1 MEGLAKPDYK
11 NRVVTNDGY
20 NTDII
25 TTLNNAFPEALK
37 QVKNV
42 KIGGDNEYQKGRAI
56 FNYLKYSIK
65 YKKDPSGK
73 QVIQLPA
80 RMIGD
85 TRSGDCKSK
94 ALAAAALMHT
104 NGFKDVSLRYASYDN
119 RDKTPTHVYAVGKD
133 SNNTEIIID
142 PVWKVYNT
150 QAPYQYKKDY
160 PMQISVISGVIER
173 EGSINPTNAT
183 SKPKKQYKA
192 NYISKLNSLLQKVK
206 AGGILHNVIVNE
218 MARQQGK
225 ALTENY
231 SSAQLERYKM
241 FLNKVYNKSSAPV
254 IKDLITKELNLI
266 KSGSFSGHIYLPEG
280 RMAIK
285 GLEEEI
291 GKISLKKLVKKLDPR
306 KALQAAK
313 AVTFFPIRKAFL
325 LLVTLNVRGLAKRLS
340 KLSSGAKT
348 NFWVKKF
355 GGKLSILEGSIKRG
369 LRKKPL
375 FGASKSV
382 KNIKGI
388 GYAVDYS
395 VGDFARSEYVTQ
407 LSNREE
413 RQVNRENKSNVKQAG
428 NFNTGSLLSAGAG
441 TAAAVTAANPGSAAT
456 IASII
461 AAAAPIL
468 VAITSAFK
476 KEGIQEVPEAAGQPE
491 SSDFKET
498 ASEGNTGLNK
508 LESFV
513 EQAANTATKLGII
526 PEPKETTE
534 ASNVNNV
541 VGADTSEEDVA
552 AGGDRSLAPS
562 LSKIPMPLVIGGAA
576 LVGYLLLK
584 KKK

>member
-25 TTLNNAFPEALK
+25 STLNNAFPEAIK
-37 QVKNV
+37 QVKDV
-42 KIGGDNEYQKGRAI
+42 KIGGENEYQKGRAI
-56 FNYLKYSIK
+56 FNYLKYSIR

-85 TRSGDCKSK
+85 TKSGDCKSK
-94 ALAAAALMHT
+94 ALAAAALMAN
-104 NGFKDVSLRYASYDN
+104 NGFKDVALRYASYDH

-133 SNNTEIIID
+133 SNNVEIIID

-160 PMQISVISGVIER
+160 PMQISVISGVVQQN
-173 EGSINPTNAT
+173 GYVTSAVN
-183 SKPKKQYKA
+183 SKPKKQQDKA
-192 NYISKLNSLLQKVK
+192 GYIQKLNQLLQKVK

-231 SSAQLERYKM
+231 SSAQLDRYKK
-241 FLNKVYNKSSAPV
+241 FLIYVSKKSKAPV
-254 IKDLITKELNLI
+254 LNDLIRKELNMI

-280 RMAIK
+280 RMAIR

-306 KALQAAK
+306 KALKAAK

-325 LLVTLNVRGLAKRLS
+325 LLVTLNVRGLAKRLN
-340 KLSSGAKT
+340 KLSAGAKK
-348 NFWVKKF
+348 NFWENKF
-355 GGKLSILEGSIKRG
+355 GGKMSILEGSIKRG
-369 LRKKPL
+369 LKKKPL

-388 GYAVDYS
+388 GYVVDN
-395 VGDFARSEYVTQ
+395 
-407 LSNREE
+407 SNIYGPE
-413 RQVNRENKSNVKQAG
+413 VI
-428 NFNTGSLLSAGAG
+428 TAGAA
-441 TAAAVTAANPGSAAT
+441 TAAATAAAANPASATT
-456 IASII
+456 IGTIL

-468 VAITSAFK
+468 AILQSLFK
-476 KEGIQEVPEAAGQPE
+476 KEGITEVPEAAGQTE
-491 SSDFKET
+491 SSDFKDVTPEGET
-498 ASEGNTGLNK
+498 TLNK
-508 LESFV
+508 LETFV
-513 EQAANTATKLGII
+513 EKAADTAVKLGVIPEAKETGATTAT
-526 PEPKETTE
+526 
-534 ASNVNNV
+534 NNL
-541 VGADTSEEDVA
+541 VGAETSEEEVA
-552 AGGDRSLAPS
+552 DGGAGDRSLAPN
-562 LSKIPMPLVIGGAA
+562 LSKIPLPLILGGAA
-576 LVGYLLLK
+576 VVGYLMLRK
-584 KKK
+584 KK